1 MTLQDAGY
9 SLKLECALRN
19 LGFVEFEW
27 KVIAHAGIFFV
38 LPVSFTPR
46 SRPCDELLG
55 FQIQETEEYNSG
67 EIVFGK
73 PIIQSA
79 KKALDF
85 AMSFS

>member
-1 MTLQDAGY
+1 MNLQDAGY

-38 LPVSFTPR
+38 LPVSYTSR
-46 SRPCDELLG
+46 SRPWDDLLG
-55 FQIQETEEYNSG
+55 FQIQESEEYNSG
-67 EIVFGK
+67 EILFGK
-73 PIIQSA
+73 PIIQTA

-85 AMSFS
+85 ALNFS